1 MFHSYFPKILIHN
14 CIIFYIHPF
23 TTRLHV
29 ASKLIRPWMSSHVF
43 VTIHNYLWR
52 YPGRRSNPETCK
64 WGLMP
69 FLALSRSGVLCSQI
83 QRSPRPFKE
92 VAEGLRGFPVFPSPL
107 HCVSSVF
114 GCCGR
119 ANHSMQHP
127 TCIPLESIHWNT
139 LKYYIYIYIY
149 IYMYKISFK
158 LVPSEPQLLWQIQL
172 CPTMC
177 PKCNDLDRTSGR
189 ILGAGA
195 ELVRELSLPLS
206 SRWFWLILIGFSIQ
220 TYPAHS
226 CTVQYYHK
234 VEITWINMDKQDIQD
249 NASLY
254 WCWL

>member
-14 CIIFYIHPF
+14 FIKFYIHPF

-29 ASKLIRPWMSSHVF
+29 ASKLIRPWMSSHV
-43 VTIHNYLWR
+43 VSTIHNYLWR
-52 YPGRRSNPETCK
+52 YPGRKSNPETCK

-69 FLALSRSGVLCSQI
+69 FLALCRSGVLCSQI

-139 LKYYIYIYIY
+139 IYII
-149 IYMYKISFK
+149 IFK

-206 SRWFWLILIGFSIQ
+206 SRWFWLDLVSRCI
-220 TYPAHS
+220 
-226 CTVQYYHK
+226 VQYYHK
-234 VEITWINMDKQDIQD
+234 VEITWTDMDKQDIQD

-254 WCWL
+254 LYWCWL